1 MAPPQFNDLGKTS
14 KDLFNKG
21 YNYGLV
27 KLDIKTKTQNDIDFN
42 LTGEHNNEVQKA
54 LGTLEAKYKSA
65 AYGLTFVEK
74 WNTDNILKS
83 EVTVEDQ
90 VLKGLKLGL
99 DTSYAPATGKKTAV
113 LKTAYKHDKFYSNV
127 DVDCD
132 VAGPVIHKSVVLS
145 HLGWLLGFQCTFD
158 TAKSQLTRNNFAIG
172 YTAPDFT
179 LHTNVNDGTEV
190 GGSLYHKV
198 NDQLEMGVSLS
209 WSAGNNATRF
219 AIASKYQLDKQSTVQ
234 AKVNNMSQIGLSYS
248 QQLRDGVKLI
258 VSALVDGKNI
268 NGGGHKLGLGFEMN
282 A

>member
-1 MAPPQFNDLGKTS
+1 
-14 KDLFNKG
+14 
-21 YNYGLV
+21 
-27 KLDIKTKTQNDIDFN
+27 
-42 LTGEHNNEVQKA
+42 
-54 LGTLEAKYKSA
+54 
-65 AYGLTFVEK
+65 VEK

-90 VLKGLKLGL
+90 LVKGLKLGI
-99 DTSYAPATGKKTAV
+99 DTSYSPASGKKAAV
-113 LKTAYKHDKFYSNV
+113 IKSSFKHDKFFTNV
-127 DVDCD
+127 DIDLD
-132 VAGPVIHKSVVLS
+132 AAGPVLHKSVVVN
-145 HLGWLLGFQCTFD
+145 HLGWLVGAQCTFD

-172 YTAPDFT
+172 YTANDFT

-209 WSAGNNATRF
+209 WSSGNNATRF

-234 AKVNNMSQIGLSYS
+234 AKVNNMSQIGLSYT

-268 NGGGHKLGLGFEMN
+268 NGGGHKLGLGLEMN